1 MKILGFIFLFLFG
14 IFFSVPFKVI
24 QSTQQLSHG
33 GRMETGSS
41 KVFIVKMR
49 AHKSSTKLQFEDMW
63 IGINHYSIKASH
75 QKPDNSISNDFEKG
89 DTIYIQV
96 VQQYL
101 PNDNGQL
108 QVKEVSGKTPIE
120 YTGKALIGYKF
131 KGKQHYF
138 EIDDFTE
145 LPTVNR
151 P

>member
-14 IFFSVPFKVI
+14 IFFSVPFKVT

-41 KVFIVKMR
+41 KVFIIQMR
-49 AHKSSTKLQFEDMW
+49 AHKPSTKLQFEDLW

-75 QKPDNSISNDFEKG
+75 QKPDNTISNDFEKG

-101 PNDNGQL
+101 PNENGQL
-108 QVKEVSGKTPIE
+108 RVKEVSSKTPIE
-120 YTGKALIGYKF
+120 YSGKALIGYKY

-138 EIDDFTE
+138 EIDDFVV